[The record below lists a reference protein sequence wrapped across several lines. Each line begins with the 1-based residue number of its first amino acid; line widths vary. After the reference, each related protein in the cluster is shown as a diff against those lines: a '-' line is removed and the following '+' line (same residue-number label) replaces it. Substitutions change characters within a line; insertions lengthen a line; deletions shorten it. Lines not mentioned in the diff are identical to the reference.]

1 MKKLLVLILA
11 ALMILTAAA
20 CGGGDKKA
28 ATKQESAG
36 VDKLVEEYG
45 FQWQDTKAPILN
57 EKGACRTCMRAP
69 TCSCPGRTCP
79 SPCTPSR
86 RI

>member
-28 ATKQESAG
+28 AAKQESAG

-45 FQWQDTKAPILN
+45 FQWQDTKAP
-57 EKGACRTCMRAP
+57 R
-69 TCSCPGRTCP
+69 SCPSASTLPRT
-79 SPCTPSR
+79 R
-86 RI
+86 RLWITMT